1 MSRTLHMLCQAPA
14 TLLEKCNIATHLVAV
29 NKICILRTQGMSC
42 QPRGGAQAQC
52 SLGQT
57 NNTKLS
63 QYRAKK
69 GRSGEVEAWLA
80 LQLAAEANETTRTA
94 TACRQR
100 DFAKL
105 AIRVPA
111 LDAIS
116 CQNELRRIVLWAGH
130 SMYCFP
136 GVGISVRVFFRQQ
149 GNSGPFTLRPG
160 AFKAL
165 VFSKSSSARPSF
177 CAAPNARRFRPG
189 FCVRDALWA
198 RAVAGTRI
206 LRSGCRSIPMGGRS
220 AAW

>member
-1 MSRTLHMLCQAPA
+1 VSRTLHMLCQAPA

-52 SLGQT
+52 CLGQT

-69 GRSGEVEAWLA
+69 GRSGEVEAWMA

-116 CQNELRRIVLWAGH
+116 CQNELRRILWGLATA
-130 SMYCFP
+130 CIVFP
-136 GVGISVRVFFRQQ
+136 GSASASGFF
-149 GNSGPFTLRPG
+149 SG
-160 AFKAL
+160 
-165 VFSKSSSARPSF
+165 SK
-177 CAAPNARRFRPG
+177 G
-189 FCVRDALWA
+189 T
-198 RAVAGTRI
+198 AV
-206 LRSGCRSIPMGGRS
+206 L
-220 AAW
+220 